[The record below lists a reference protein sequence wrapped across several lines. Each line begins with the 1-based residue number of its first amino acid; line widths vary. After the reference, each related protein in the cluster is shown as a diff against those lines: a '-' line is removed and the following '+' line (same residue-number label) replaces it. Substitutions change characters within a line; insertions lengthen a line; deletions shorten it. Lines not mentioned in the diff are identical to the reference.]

1 MKQLIIIGSIVSAL
15 FILLYLFFFA
25 FTPSEEEKYCNGLL
39 AKEVMYKKFNI
50 AGSVSEKITQEE
62 RALCKKFNIKL

>member
-1 MKQLIIIGSIVSAL
+1 MH
-15 FILLYLFFFA
+15 
-25 FTPSEEEKYCNGLL
+25 
-39 AKEVMYKKFNI
+39 KKFNI